1 MRSAKVLALAALL
14 ASMIILLIPR
24 PAAAMF
30 CDDYTPV
37 PNCTYCQTDCLYVS
51 DCTGWQCQLLTNG
64 EYSCVCTIIPPP

>member
-1 MRSAKVLALAALL
+1 MRNVKLIALAALL
-14 ASMIILLIPR
+14 ASMVMLIPR

-51 DCTGWQCQLLTNG
+51 NCTG
-64 EYSCVCTIIPPP
+64 YSCGFLEPGVYSCTCTIIPPP